1 MYSRFYSFG
10 VEKEVV
16 EDILE
21 RRRNGQSLDEIAE
34 EYAYLTKREINAI
47 IAQIEQE

>member
-34 EYAYLTKREINAI
+34 EYAHLTKREINAI
-47 IAQIEQE
+47 IAQIEQK

>member
-21 RRRNGQSLDEIAE
+21 RRINGQSLDEIAE
-34 EYAYLTKREINAI
+34 EYPNLSKREINAI
-47 IAQIEQE
+47 IASIEQE